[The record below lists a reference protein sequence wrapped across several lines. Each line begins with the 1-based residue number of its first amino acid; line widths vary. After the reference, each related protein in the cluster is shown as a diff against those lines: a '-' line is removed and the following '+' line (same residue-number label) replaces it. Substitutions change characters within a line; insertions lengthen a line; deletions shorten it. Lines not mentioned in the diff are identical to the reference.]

1 MAANVKLTGND
12 PVSDQRL
19 SHVSHHVVS
28 RVRKQFATGPLGL
41 SDNQYDNIEEDAQ
54 YAERRNY
61 EVISH
66 QSQSIHTFALLAV
79 RLICSFGCPNI
90 KMDTIHNVI
99 LFTGTSTM
107 LHTAKPI
114 L

>member
-1 MAANVKLTGND
+1 MATDVKLTGND
-12 PVSDQRL
+12 PISDQLL

-61 EVISH
+61 EVI
-66 QSQSIHTFALLAV
+66 
-79 RLICSFGCPNI
+79 PNLYI
-90 KMDTIHNVI
+90 TINVSVP
-99 LFTGTSTM
+99 LFS
-107 LHTAKPI
+107 KNI
-114 L
+114 DVY